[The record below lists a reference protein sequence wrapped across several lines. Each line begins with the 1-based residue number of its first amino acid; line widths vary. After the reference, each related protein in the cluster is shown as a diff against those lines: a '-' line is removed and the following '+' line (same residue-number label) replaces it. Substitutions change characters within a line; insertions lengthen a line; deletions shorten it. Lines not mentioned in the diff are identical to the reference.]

1 MAPISAML
9 AATNANK
16 IAGLDAY
23 YTSDAV
29 VVDEFAPYEWRGGT
43 AGTQWWTGVQKESAK
58 MHATSVV
65 ATAQTVEHY
74 AVAGDAAYVVVPLKI
89 SIELAGKTGLE
100 TGLLTVTLRRSGGRW
115 KIVTQTWGTS
125 TSTL

>member
-1 MAPISAML
+1 MAPINAML

-29 VVDEFAPYEWRGGT
+29 VVDEFAPYEWKGST
-43 AGTQWWTGVQKESAK
+43 AGTQWWTGVQKESAS

-65 ATAQTVEHY
+65 ATAQTIEHY

-89 SIELAGKTGLE
+89 SIGLKGKTGLE
-100 TGLLTVTLRRSGGRW
+100 TGLLTVTLRRSAGRW
-115 KIVTQTWGTS
+115 KIATQTWGTA